1 VEIRV
6 YAFVQGRTMESVRRN
21 IMIPASLDREL
32 GAISEALG
40 QTRSS
45 LIAKALANYL
55 DILDLDIARERA
67 QLLEKGKTKALTP
80 AQMRKALGF

>member
-1 VEIRV
+1 MEFRV
-6 YAFVQGRTMESVRRN
+6 YACVQGGTMESVRRN

-67 QLLEKGKTKALTP
+67 QLLEKGRTKALTP

>member
-6 YAFVQGRTMESVRRN
+6 YAFVQGETMESVRRN

-67 QLLEKGKTKALTP
+67 QLLEEGKTKALTP

>member
-1 VEIRV
+1 MEIRV

>member
-1 VEIRV
+1 MEIRV
-6 YAFVQGRTMESVRRN
+6 YDFVQGGTMESVRRN

-55 DILDLDIARERA
+55 DMLDLDIARERA
-67 QLLEKGKTKALTP
+67 RLLEEGKTKALTP